1 MRIPLRM
8 RRKAAPSTPESV
20 ISAVMQRAYSIY
32 PAHMMPSAIIRLLNE
47 AGFVVISEADLDS
60 EIAFAFQAGQ
70 ESGRDE

>member
-1 MRIPLRM
+1 
-8 RRKAAPSTPESV
+8 
-20 ISAVMQRAYSIY
+20 MQRAYSIY